1 MTTPLNYNLSIE
13 QNFLIEILKTMYEDN
28 INQINNMTNSINSI
42 RNNNTQIRNLLLEI
56 IIYSNNNNRNNNIN
70 AIINNN
76 TNTTD
81 TQTTQR
87 NLGRIILNNLP
98 YVVENIQQYNIPIPQ
113 QNENVQRGMNF
124 LSTLAQTF
132 LQPVQIIPTQS
143 QIETATRNV
152 RYCDI
157 LNPINRSCPI
167 SLELFNDNDM
177 VSVIRFCGHIFKQEQ
192 LVIWFSSNCRC
203 PVCRYDIRIYNSNE
217 TLNNTTPQ
225 IDASNNN
232 IPEQTNYSLPNN
244 INNNYLDIFFDENL
258 INEITNIN
266 GSTNS
271 SGLST
276 LFSSLQRRM
285 L

>member
-13 QNFLIEILKTMYEDN
+13 QIFLIETLKTMYEDN

-87 NLGRIILNNLP
+87 NLGRVILNNLP
-98 YVVENIQQYNIPIPQ
+98 YIVENIQQYNIPLPQ

-124 LSTLAQTF
+124 LSTLAQSF

-232 IPEQTNYSLPNN
+232 IPEQTNSSLPN
-244 INNNYLDIFFDENL
+244 NNNYLDIFFDENL